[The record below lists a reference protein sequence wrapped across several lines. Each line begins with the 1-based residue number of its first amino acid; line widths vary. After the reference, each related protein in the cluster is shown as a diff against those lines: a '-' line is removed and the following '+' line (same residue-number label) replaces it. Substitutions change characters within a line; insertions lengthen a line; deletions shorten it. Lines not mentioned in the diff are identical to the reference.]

1 MTKWNSDLVNVK
13 YMFLLHGKLMPG
25 MEKWLG
31 KLLIPEGKLLIP
43 REKVV
48 FPSEARQNILP
59 RNQKV
64 CPRESKVPNHFSI
77 PGKFNFFM

>member
-1 MTKWNSDLVNVK
+1 MRPRITTYVHALRKNDSALLF

-48 FPSEARQNILP
+48 FRAKRGKTFSRGIKSLP
-59 RNQKV
+59 EGIK
-64 CPRESKVPNHFSI
+64 SA
-77 PGKFNFFM
+77 